1 MKAVIYTRFSP
12 RRNAAECESCLTQ
25 FDYCRKYCDLHQLEI
40 IGEFKDEAKSG
51 ASAANRP
58 GLQDALAHA
67 CKHKAVLV
75 VYSLSRLARNTKE
88 TIEISER
95 LDKAGADLASLHEH
109 IDTTTAMGRFVF
121 KLLAALAELER
132 EQIGERTQEAMLNH
146 QSNGRRMSDKTP
158 YGWVRDPDNPKLLIE
173 NASEQ
178 IAINHILELHRSG
191 FSYRLIG
198 RTLAGKGTLC
208 RGGSWHH
215 TTIKKIIKRIDSCTL
230 SG

>member
-12 RRNAAECESCLTQ
+12 RRNAEQCESCMTQ
-25 FDYCRKYCDLHQLEI
+25 FDYCRKYCDLNNLEVI
-40 IGEFKDEAKSG
+40 KDCKDEAKSG

-58 GLQDALAHA
+58 GLQTALEYA

-88 TIEISER
+88 AIEISER
-95 LDKAGADLASLHEH
+95 LDKAGADLASLHEK

-132 EQIGERTQEAMLNH
+132 EQIAERTSEAMLNH

-158 YGWVRDPDNPKLLIE
+158 YGWTRDPDNPKLLIE
-173 NASEQ
+173 NESEQ
-178 IAINHILELHRSG
+178 AAIKHIIELHRSG
-191 FSYRLIG
+191 FGYRLIC
-198 RTLAGKGTLC
+198 RALAGEGILC

-215 TTIKKIIKRIDSCTL
+215 TSVSKILKRAGL
-230 SG
+230 